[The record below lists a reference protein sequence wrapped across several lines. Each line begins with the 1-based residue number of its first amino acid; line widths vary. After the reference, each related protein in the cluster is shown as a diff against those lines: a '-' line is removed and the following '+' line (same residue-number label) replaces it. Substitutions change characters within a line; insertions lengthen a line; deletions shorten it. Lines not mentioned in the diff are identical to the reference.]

1 MAFSAPRAT
10 PPPILRILRPFQLFL
25 ENKAAGGI
33 LLLTCTLV
41 ALLWANSP
49 WAGVYTALWDT
60 QFTIGIGAAQLSKP
74 LLLWINDGLMAVF
87 FFLVGLEIKREI
99 LVGELASPR
108 QAALPIAGAIGGV
121 VVPALFYTF
130 FNMGGPGASGWGIP
144 MATDIAF
151 ALGVLALLGNRI
163 PLALTIFLTALAIV
177 DDIAA
182 VLVIAVFYTAEIS
195 TPALLAGAVC
205 LVVLAGLNLLQ
216 VRWPLAYVAVG
227 AVLWLAVLKSGI
239 HATVAGVVL
248 AFFIP
253 SRTRIDPAGFVQR
266 ARELLRHFE
275 QASQPGAGL
284 LSNDEQQAALH
295 ALEEATEDVQ
305 PPLHRLEHGLHPW
318 VSFLIMPLFAF
329 ANAGVTLDT
338 SAAEAAANPVPLGVF
353 AGLLLGKPLGIFLAA
368 WLAVRLGAA
377 ELPSAVT
384 WRHIHGVG
392 WLGGIGFT
400 MSLFVAS
407 LAFGAGPL
415 LSLAKLGILAASASA
430 ALIGST
436 LLLRIPRTTL

>member
-1 MAFSAPRAT
+1 MASAAST
-10 PPPILRILRPFQLFL
+10 PPILRLLRPFQVFL

-33 LLLTCTLV
+33 LLLACTVV

-49 WAGVYTALWDT
+49 LSGFYTALWET
-60 QFTIGIGAAQLSKP
+60 KFTIGIGTAQLSKP
-74 LLLWINDGLMAVF
+74 LLLWVNDGLMAIF

-108 QAALPIAGAIGGV
+108 QAALPIAAAIGGV
-121 VVPALFYTF
+121 VIPALIYTF
-130 FNMGGPGASGWGIP
+130 FNAGGPGSAGWGIP

-182 VLVIAVFYTAEIS
+182 VLVIAVFYTAQIS
-195 TPALLAGAVC
+195 TPALLAGAAC
-205 LVVLAGLNLLQ
+205 LLLLALLNLLQ
-216 VRWPLAYVAVG
+216 VRWPIAYVAVG
-227 AVLWLAVLKSGI
+227 LLLWLAVLKSGI

-253 SRTRIDPAGFVQR
+253 SRTRIDPAAFVEH
-266 ARELLRHFE
+266 ARGLLHHFE
-275 QASQPGAGL
+275 RSSQPESGL
-284 LSNDEQQAALH
+284 LSNDEQQGALH
-295 ALEEATEDVQ
+295 TLEEATEDVQ

-318 VSFLIMPLFAF
+318 VSFLIMPIFAL
-329 ANAGVTLDT
+329 ANAGVTLDS
-338 SAAEAAANPVPLGVF
+338 SAARSIAHPVPLGVF
-353 AGLLLGKPLGIFLAA
+353 AGLFLGKPVGIFLAA
-368 WLAVRLGAA
+368 WLAVRLKIAD
-377 ELPSAVT
+377 LPNAVT

-407 LAFGAGPL
+407 LAFGASPM
-415 LSLAKLGILAASASA
+415 LSLAKLGILAGSACA
-430 ALIGST
+430 AVVGSV
-436 LLLRIPRTTL
+436 LLLRVPRG